1 MEIQYLRCNTYA
13 AMTRLKLCTPHSNNC
28 EKLTNIVIDTVKER
42 IKKYLD
48 EEKFYE
54 LANNIK
60 DKTAYKRNLLNN
72 QINGF
77 LNKISQME
85 KKIDLL
91 YEDKI
96 NGTIGEDDFQRMYVN
111 TLQKKEELK
120 KSIEELEKDK
130 EEASREIDLKKIV
143 NNFTEMKEVN
153 RELLVSLI
161 DRITVT
167 EDKKIKIYYKF
178 SILNESNNSQKN
190 NVVTMRT
197 A

>member
-1 MEIQYLRCNTYA
+1 MKAIDNKELILA
-13 AMTRLKLCTPHSNNC
+13 LEEL
-28 EKLTNIVIDTVKER
+28 EKEKG
-42 IKKYLD
+42 IKK
-48 EEKFYE
+48 EELLE
-54 LANNIK
+54 SIRTALI
-60 DKTAYKRNLLNN
+60 TAYKRNLLNN
-72 QINGF
+72 QIIGF

-178 SILNESNNSQKN
+178 SILNESNNSHKN
-190 NVVTMRT
+190 NVDTKRT

>member
-1 MEIQYLRCNTYA
+1 
-13 AMTRLKLCTPHSNNC
+13 MTRLKLCTPHSNNC

-96 NGTIGEDDFQRMYVN
+96 NGTISEDDFQRMYVN

-120 KSIEELEKDK
+120 KSIEELEKEK
-130 EEASREIDLKKIV
+130 EEATREIDLKKIV
-143 NNFTEMKEVN
+143 SNFTEMKEVN

-190 NVVTMRT
+190 NVVTIRT

>member
-1 MEIQYLRCNTYA
+1 
-13 AMTRLKLCTPHSNNC
+13 
-28 EKLTNIVIDTVKER
+28 
-42 IKKYLD
+42 
-48 EEKFYE
+48 
-54 LANNIK
+54 
-60 DKTAYKRNLLNN
+60 
-72 QINGF
+72 
-77 LNKISQME
+77 ME

-120 KSIEELEKDK
+120 KSIEELEKDN

-167 EDKKIKIYYKF
+167 EDKKCCNWNTIC
-178 SILNESNNSQKN
+178 
-190 NVVTMRT
+190 
-197 A
+197 

>member
-1 MEIQYLRCNTYA
+1 M
-13 AMTRLKLCTPHSNNC
+13 
-28 EKLTNIVIDTVKER
+28 IDTVKER